1 LLYNSLN
8 VVLVLIELLQS
19 KFLSLAKV
27 LALSLYS
34 QELNILRFGKLP
46 KVGSEVIV
54 KGILE
59 FREALG
65 QLESQFILEFCL
77 QAVIYGVSEFFELS
91 LKILELASCVL
102 HN

>member
-1 LLYNSLN
+1 MLYNALN
-8 VVLVLIELLQS
+8 VVLVLIELLQC

-27 LALSLYS
+27 FALSLKS
-34 QELNILRFGKLP
+34 QELHILRFGKLP

-59 FREALG
+59 FRKALG

-77 QAVIYGVSEFFELS
+77 QAVVYGVSEFFELS
-91 LKILELASCVL
+91 LQILELAGSVL